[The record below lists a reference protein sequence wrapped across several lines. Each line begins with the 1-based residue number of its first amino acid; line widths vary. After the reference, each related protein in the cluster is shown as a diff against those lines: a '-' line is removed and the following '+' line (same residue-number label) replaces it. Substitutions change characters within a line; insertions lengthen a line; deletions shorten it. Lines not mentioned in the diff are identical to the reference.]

1 MGRIFRQPDGELAS
15 GTNRLGGSRL
25 QIRATSRIDS
35 HMPQKHPNTE
45 RVGGPGASH
54 EKRQHPEKSQPR
66 NEKPADTKSSRH
78 SGISG
83 GGGETD
89 SHHTHDPVDKGGQRP
104 HTKRDEA
111 AHHSTVSQ
119 SEFAVSHQG
128 GMNQE
133 SDHNKHNDSGQ
144 AGHKPQKHT
153 ELEEKK
159 TK

>member
-1 MGRIFRQPDGELAS
+1 MPQKHL
-15 GTNRLGGSRL
+15 
-25 QIRATSRIDS
+25 
-35 HMPQKHPNTE
+35 PQKHPNTE

-54 EKRQHPEKSQPR
+54 ENRQHPEKSQPR

-89 SHHTHDPVDKGGQRP
+89 SHHTHDPVGKGGQRP
-104 HTKRDEA
+104 HTKKDEA

-119 SEFAVSHQG
+119 SECAVSHRG

-144 AGHKPQKHT
+144 AGHKAQKHT